1 MSTLADFKA
10 AMQPGTKIAVTNH
23 YITREDHPS
32 FGTTIRQVVK
42 VNSASFY
49 TSANPWPMPW
59 PKASQIVQNPQDGS
73 WDVLGGGAGQAP
85 HELYLTIREVAND

>member
-10 AMQPGTKIAVTNH
+10 AMQPGTKIEVTNH

-32 FGTTIRQVVK
+32 FGTTTRQVVK

-49 TSANPWPMPW
+49 TDANPWPMSW
-59 PKASQIVQNPQDGS
+59 PKASQIHHEDGA
-73 WDVLGGGAGQAP
+73 WHLLGGGAGQAP
-85 HELYLTIREVAND
+85 HELYLTIREVVND